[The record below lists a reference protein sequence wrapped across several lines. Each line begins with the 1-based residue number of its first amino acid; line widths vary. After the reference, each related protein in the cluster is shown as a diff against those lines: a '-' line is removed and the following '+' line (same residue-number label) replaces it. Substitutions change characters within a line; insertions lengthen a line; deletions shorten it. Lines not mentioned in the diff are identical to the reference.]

1 MQTQANSRVPE
12 QALDKWQIGTLIDLL
27 QYSVKIADRL
37 VSVDQENETKL
48 GQLGTPIRWV

>member
-12 QALDKWQIGTLIDLL
+12 QALEKWQIGTLIDLL

-37 VSVDQENETKL
+37 VSVDQENETKF
-48 GQLGTPIRWV
+48 GQLGTPIR

>member
-1 MQTQANSRVPE
+1 VPE

-48 GQLGTPIRWV
+48 GQLGTP